1 MTRRS
6 SCCLASVFHR
16 DPARSGFGAGQRR
29 FDRHARPALFSNLEP
44 RKLQTQFPPSTVKLW
59 SCREYRVRRC
69 HSDASAANANP
80 SAIPINGLSAANQKE
95 TFQPGLSAVR
105 FLFILSFK
113 FSKPEISEEFSQ
125 VLPTGAYAFQ
135 TKGQKILGQL
145 SGAWQ
150 STRLQQFYL
159 DAVGANR

>member
-6 SCCLASVFHR
+6 WCCLVFVFHG
-16 DPARSGFGAGQRR
+16 DPARSSFGVGSRR
-29 FDRHARPALFSNLEP
+29 FEKRARPGLFSNLEP
-44 RKLQTQFPPSTVKLW
+44 RKLQTQFPPSTVKLR
-59 SCREYRVRRC
+59 SCREYGVRRR

-95 TFQPGLSAVR
+95 TFQPRLSAVR
-105 FLFILSFK
+105 FLFIPSFK

-125 VLPTGAYAFQ
+125 VLPSGAYAFQ

-145 SGAWQ
+145 SGAGQ
-150 STRLQQFYL
+150 STRLQYFYL
-159 DAVGANR
+159 DATGAN